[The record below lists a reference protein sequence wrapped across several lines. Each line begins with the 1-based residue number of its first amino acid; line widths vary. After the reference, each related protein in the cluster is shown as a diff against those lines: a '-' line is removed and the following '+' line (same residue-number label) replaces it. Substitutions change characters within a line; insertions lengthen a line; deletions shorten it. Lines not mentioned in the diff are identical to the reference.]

1 MEGRTFVFYRANVL
15 FFCYISQFFQSYSI
29 DFTRKKIYNRCIK
42 KQAAAKQTFVF
53 FASIN
58 EQMVCEADRGARKRE
73 FASIDS
79 GKIKGKLIK
88 RGQIGRA

>member
-1 MEGRTFVFYRANVL
+1 MH
-15 FFCYISQFFQSYSI
+15 
-29 DFTRKKIYNRCIK
+29 KKTSGCEADIC
-42 KQAAAKQTFVF
+42 F

>member
-15 FFCYISQFFQSYSI
+15 LFYYISQFFQSYSI

-53 FASIN
+53 LHLLTSKWSAKQTG
-58 EQMVCEADRGARKRE
+58 ERGSANLRV
-73 FASIDS
+73 
-79 GKIKGKLIK
+79 
-88 RGQIGRA
+88 